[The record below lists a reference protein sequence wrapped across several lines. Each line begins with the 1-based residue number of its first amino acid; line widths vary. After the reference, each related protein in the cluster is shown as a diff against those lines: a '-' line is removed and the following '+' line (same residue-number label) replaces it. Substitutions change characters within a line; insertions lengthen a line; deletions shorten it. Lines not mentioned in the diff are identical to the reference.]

1 VSVQVTVT
9 SKHGTVKA
17 ETQAYIR
24 EKAEKLLTYFDRV
37 MSIGVTCTFE
47 SNKATVEIV
56 VDAEH
61 KHNFVAEATDS
72 SVSAAFDAALHKME
86 HQIHKYKEKVQDH
99 RHTPPTSEVAG
110 GGLV

>member
-1 VSVQVTVT
+1 MQVTVT
-9 SKHGTVKA
+9 SRHGTVKA

-24 EKAEKLLTYFDRV
+24 EKSEKLLNYFDRV

-47 SNKATVEIV
+47 ANMATVEIV

-61 KHNFVAEATDS
+61 KHNFVAEATDTA
-72 SVSAAFDAALHKME
+72 VSAAFDSALHKME

-99 RHTPPTSEVAG
+99 RHTPPASEVAG
-110 GGLV
+110 GELV

>member
-1 VSVQVTVT
+1 MQVTVT
-9 SKHGTVKA
+9 CKHGSVKA
-17 ETQAYIR
+17 ETQEYIR

-47 SNKATVEIV
+47 ANKATVEIV

-61 KHNFVAEATDS
+61 KHNFVAEATADA
-72 SVSAAFDAALHKME
+72 VAAAFDAALHKME
-86 HQIHKYKEKVQDH
+86 HQIHKYKEKVQNH
-99 RHTPPTSEVAG
+99 RHTPPTNEVAG